1 MKNILIGLVITSII
15 GGGIFF
21 FITTTKQKTDMK
33 EENVVSTQSVINPTR
48 PAEINGTLLSVEGN
62 ELTIANE
69 IGRVELS
76 EEAKAARQRMTQEE
90 RRALKA
96 QESVSLTKE
105 TVILTIPVGTP
116 LVKGSGSGGGEN
128 IPATFDEIRKGA
140 YVSIWKTGE
149 QIEFLKLKGTSQ

>member
-1 MKNILIGLVITSII
+1 MKNILIGLVVTGII
-15 GGGIFF
+15 GGGMFF
-21 FITTTKQKTDMK
+21 FINSTNQKTGV
-33 EENVVSTQSVINPTR
+33 EENNTIPMQSFMSPTR

-69 IGRVELS
+69 VGREELS
-76 EEAKAARQRMTQEE
+76 EEAKTARQQMSQEE
-90 RRALKA
+90 RQALKA
-96 QESVSLTKE
+96 QESVNLTKE
-105 TVILTIPVGTP
+105 TIILTIPVGTP

-128 IPATFDEIRKGA
+128 VAATFDDIRKGV